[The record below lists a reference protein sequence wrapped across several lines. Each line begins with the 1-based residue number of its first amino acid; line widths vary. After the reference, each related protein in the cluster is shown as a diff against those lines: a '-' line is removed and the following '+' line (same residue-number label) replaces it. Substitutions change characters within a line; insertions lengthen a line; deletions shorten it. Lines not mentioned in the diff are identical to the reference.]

1 MNLGIIATPNA
12 KGQIVIPKE
21 IREQLGITPNLPLS
35 VVVRETYLCLYPIE
49 GISTK
54 TQKEN
59 SFYKILAKTQGA
71 WLKDNW
77 PQISTQRKNIELR
90 ASQSRKKLW

>member
-21 IREQLGITPNLPLS
+21 IREQLGITQSLPLS
-35 VVVRETYLCLYPIE
+35 IVVRENYLCLYPIE
-49 GISTK
+49 GFFAK

-59 SFYKILAKTQGA
+59 SFYKILAKTQGT
-71 WLKDNW
+71 WLKDSW
-77 PQISTQRKNIELR
+77 SQTTVQRNNIELQ